1 MGCNVCT
8 LYKFST
14 SIQLTGVLEAIR
26 GQMNADQ
33 IDSAWPISFVPR
45 IVAARYNPK
54 RESARGIALRTP
66 MYTTKY
72 PRFHLA
78 WEAAMARMLA
88 FCRSI
93 SRSSILNCMVAPPG
107 ARRSRSTRDPLHP
120 LPSVR
125 CAGPSAENACSQ
137 RPCLSQRPKRST
149 LFRGGPGEALTP
161 FRGGPSFGGAAARA
175 DSV

>member
-1 MGCNVCT
+1 MYA
-8 LYKFST
+8 L
-14 SIQLTGVLEAIR
+14 QVLDLDPIDGGARGDR